1 MKATNLQEYI
11 KMYVLDH
18 KPIIKTEDY
27 VALYS
32 ELAAK
37 MFDKHIEDVYKDDP
51 YEEKENGDVTI
62 KEKYEDIWLEIVDDV
77 CNILDQFIKK
87 E

>member
-1 MKATNLQEYI
+1 MK
-11 KMYVLDH
+11 H
-18 KPIIKTEDY
+18 KPIIKTGDY

-32 ELAAK
+32 ELSAK
-37 MFDKHIEDVYKDDP
+37 MFNKHIEDVYKDDS
-51 YEEKENGDVTI
+51 YEEKENGDITI

-87 E
+87 Q